1 MDECP
6 ICLLPL
12 DGTFTTVGCCKKQ
25 FHANCFVQCMQQKG
39 ECPLCRSKEF
49 IIEIGNETQT
59 SIIIIETGFQKGAR
73 ILLYLTT
80 IVTVMYI
87 AQFFK

>member
-1 MDECP
+1 MDVECP
-6 ICLLPL
+6 ICLSPSI
-12 DGTFTTVGCCKKQ
+12 GTITITGCCKKQ
-25 FHANCFVQCMQQKG
+25 FHANCFLQCMQQKG

-49 IIEIGNETQT
+49 IIEIGNETP
-59 SIIIIETGFQKGAR
+59 IIIEKGVHQGAL

-80 IVTVMYI
+80 IVTVMYV